1 MNSTRKNLVKVLV
14 GTVVFGLFVAGVA
27 STQAR
32 AQATGTLH
40 VITKV
45 SNLYGGPLTAA
56 DFTMHVTDKAV
67 EVTSSPTA
75 GAASPGTTF
84 TLEAGQYLVDQDPV
98 EGYRGVWSG
107 PNGANGL
114 VNIAEGRDVTVTR
127 YIYDIEGA
135 FPAGTTTTTTPVQ
148 TTTGGTLPDT
158 STPWYNYLAL
168 GASFML
174 FSALGLGLMRKKTF
188 LS

>member
-1 MNSTRKNLVKVLV
+1 MKVLV

-84 TLEAGQYLVDQDPV
+84 TLEAGQYLVDQDPI

-114 VNIAEGRDVTVTR
+114 VNIAEGGDVTVTR

-135 FPAGTTTTTTPVQ
+135 FPAGTTTTTTSGPSQ
-148 TTTGGTLPDT
+148 TSTGGTLPNT

-168 GASFML
+168 GASFVL
-174 FSALGLGLMRKKTF
+174 FSALGLGLMRKKSF